1 MTRFSDVEI
10 RTLRKIIHA
19 VQLHS
24 VPERLNIHT
33 SFTLIYD
40 YGESVILE
48 SIRAKLAHRP
58 VELLDLDSWETFQ
71 DFDFQE

>member
-1 MTRFSDVEI
+1 MTRFSDIEI
-10 RTLRKIIHA
+10 QTLRKIIHA
-19 VQLHS
+19 IQLHS
-24 VPERLNIHT
+24 AQGRSNIRT

-58 VELLDLDSWETFQ
+58 VELLDLDTWETFQ
-71 DFDFQE
+71 DYDFSE